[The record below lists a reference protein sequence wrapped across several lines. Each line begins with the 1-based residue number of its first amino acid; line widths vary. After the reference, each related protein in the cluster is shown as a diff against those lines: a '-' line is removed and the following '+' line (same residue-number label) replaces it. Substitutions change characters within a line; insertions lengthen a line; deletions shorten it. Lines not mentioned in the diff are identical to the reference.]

1 MLCSKIIPVNDITGV
16 FFLTFSSN
24 FDDHDY
30 ENYDPKEHRIPGRRQ
45 SALTNQPSSSSTS
58 AIPTLQ
64 MQLSGQDVSATAA
77 AAAASGV
84 SPQDNSSQVR
94 ALSSGSGTV
103 TTASQPTI
111 TSPPLQGS
119 GKAQEPPKTPDFKDR
134 TKLPE
139 NQIGICPPQ
148 SPGASH
154 RKKSSPAPPPPVRKS
169 SSLTRSNQSSSSS
182 LQESPE
188 LDGRSRKT
196 SLPSSPHLEP
206 KSNNNTVVRSKSI
219 KLQAAKLQDLL
230 SGKSSQNEADDKDE
244 ATSSIRSAVAVA
256 REEVQKSSIGSSSPS
271 SRKLIKSNMV
281 VPPDPTTKSMGV
293 SQPHE
298 RAVVAASQV
307 RSGDIS
313 PALSQ
318 GSIDDELKSRLDQC
332 LLRKPLGPEVVS
344 KATASGLGESNTDT
358 GEEDSDAKEYKPRL
372 QMIKARVEKRRQEAA
387 QGQVAQAV
395 VNQTDSNAA
404 GDISS
409 TSTFV
414 SGVSRPGDASPI
426 TIPPLVPPKP
436 HPGHPSGDS
445 TSKGLDDK
453 SSPFLPP
460 LKTEETGG
468 FMDDEE
474 EPPPLPARTPAMFE
488 LEKSPP
494 KKTKKANYTN
504 VSVASDQKE
513 DVSIPPPPPTES
525 NKKGTSK
532 KKGTNYPRVL
542 LKKLKDKKEKTPE
555 PSTSNTKGKDTS
567 SPTQS
572 PTKTNESP
580 TRKEQPLLRSNSEN
594 KPRPSSG
601 PVIHVRPP
609 MFINMRE
616 RPLPQIPGEIES
628 NFEEPPDHTAED
640 YEQFELGQLGMQ
652 FYVNYSNNPSH
663 NYEEMEHQ
671 PLVPLP
677 GRTAA
682 SVQRAHSFNP
692 GDRIRQLDP
701 SCSNPGRSRF
711 DRSNFD
717 PIPTPQPSPRSTDSG
732 VPDYV
737 DGYVNTELPMQ
748 LPTRG
753 RQLPEV
759 PSGMRAQQKQ
769 KPSDIDH
776 SDYDYPDLRQHGFL
790 AHTLPARRK
799 NPSPLAQPGITS
811 RQWGNDG
818 YPSVQQW
825 SNQVPS
831 EPEGDETRD
840 RLDSDYVPMSSA
852 FTMDDSYI
860 NWETVKDIRNH
871 GGVADR
877 GQQQRV
883 VPPRGAGQ
891 AGAHPHLGYAM
902 DDMYVNMPHGIS
914 STVSRVSVQDELALT
929 RQRLL
934 PTRGF
939 APNTA
944 PSQQFITPPVSS
956 AETTSI
962 GHRALGAPPSPKP
975 KPKPRQR
982 SATTAAALEDTLPL
996 ASVAPGSPH
1005 PPTPEQAW
1013 RMPSPIQPL
1022 VSQQAGQP
1030 GTDPSIYQNI
1040 DPSSTFPMS
1049 FRHHL
1054 REGLERRSSE
1064 SQLVIKPTTAALP
1077 PRNIPRRPQH

>member
-1 MLCSKIIPVNDITGV
+1 MFDIDGV

-30 ENYDPKEHRIPGRRQ
+30 ENYDPKEHRIPGRGQ
-45 SALTNQPSSSSTS
+45 SATANQPSPSSVSVT
-58 AIPTLQ
+58 PTLQ
-64 MQLSGQDVSATAA
+64 MQLSGQEVSATAGGG
-77 AAAASGV
+77 GV
-84 SPQDNSSQVR
+84 SPQNNSSQVR
-94 ALSSGSGTV
+94 ASSSGSGTV
-103 TTASQPTI
+103 TTTNQPTS
-111 TSPPLQGS
+111 TSPPLQGNDE
-119 GKAQEPPKTPDFKDR
+119 AQEPPKSPNFNDR
-134 TKLPE
+134 TKLLE
-139 NQIGICPPQ
+139 SQIGISPPQ
-148 SPGASH
+148 SPGALQ

-182 LQESPE
+182 LQESSQ
-188 LDGRSRKT
+188 LDGRSRKA
-196 SLPSSPHLEP
+196 SLPTSPHLEP
-206 KSNNNTVVRSKSI
+206 KSNNTVARSKSI

-230 SGKSSQNEADDKDE
+230 SGKSSQNEADDEDE
-244 ATSSIRSAVAVA
+244 ATSSIRSAAAAA
-256 REEVQKSSIGSSSPS
+256 REETQKSSMGSSSPL
-271 SRKLIKSNMV
+271 SRKLIKPNV
-281 VPPDPTTKSMGV
+281 VIPPVPTTKSIGV
-293 SQPHE
+293 SQPRE
-298 RAVVAASQV
+298 LGVVADSQV

-313 PALSQ
+313 SAVSQ
-318 GSIDDELKSRLDQC
+318 GSIDDELKSRLDQS
-332 LLRKPLGPEVVS
+332 LLRKKLGVEVIS
-344 KATASGLGESNTDT
+344 KATVSGLGESTTDT

-387 QGQVAQAV
+387 QAQVAQAV
-395 VNQTDSNAA
+395 VNHTNSNGA

-414 SGVSRPGDASPI
+414 SGVSRPGDVSPI

-436 HPGHPSGDS
+436 HPGRPSGDS
-445 TSKGLDDK
+445 TTKGLDDK

-474 EPPPLPARTPAMFE
+474 EPPPLPARTSAMFE

-494 KKTKKANYTN
+494 KKTKKPNYTN

-513 DVSIPPPPPTES
+513 DVSIPPPPPTDT
-525 NKKGTSK
+525 NKKSTSK

-555 PSTSNTKGKDTS
+555 PSTSKTKGKDTS
-567 SPTQS
+567 SSPTQS
-572 PTKTNESP
+572 PTRKTNESP

-594 KPRPSSG
+594 VSNKPRPSSG
-601 PVIHVRPP
+601 PVIRVRPP

-640 YEQFELGQLGMQ
+640 YEQFELGQLGMH
-652 FYVNYSNNPSH
+652 FYANYSNDPSH

-671 PLVPLP
+671 PPAPLP

-692 GDRIRQLDP
+692 GDRFRQFDP
-701 SCSNPGRSRF
+701 SRSNPGRPSF

-717 PIPTPQPSPRSTDSG
+717 PIPIPQPSPRSTDS
-732 VPDYV
+732 PDYV

-753 RQLPEV
+753 RQLPAV
-759 PSGMRAQQKQ
+759 PSGMRAQQ

-790 AHTLPARRK
+790 AHTLPSRRK

-825 SNQVPS
+825 PNQAPS
-831 EPEGDETRD
+831 EPEGDEMRD
-840 RLDSDYVPMSSA
+840 RLDSDYVPMASA

-860 NWETVKDIRNH
+860 NWETIKDIRTQ
-871 GGVADR
+871 GGVADQ

-891 AGAHPHLGYAM
+891 VGAHPHPGYAM
-902 DDMYVNMPHGIS
+902 DDMYVNMPHGTS
-914 STVSRVSVQDELALT
+914 STVNRFSAQEELAHI

-944 PSQQFITPPVSS
+944 PSQQVITPPVGS
-956 AETTSI
+956 AETSSI

-1005 PPTPEQAW
+1005 PPAPEQAW
-1013 RMPSPIQPL
+1013 RMPPAIQPL

-1030 GTDPSIYQNI
+1030 GTDSSIYQNV
-1040 DPSSTFPMS
+1040 DSSLSLPMS
-1049 FRHHL
+1049 FGHHL

-1064 SQLVIKPTTAALP
+1064 SDMLQLAIKPTTAALP